1 MPNIKGLFSSRKK
14 AALTLACAGVILVTI
29 GACIVVYAVGRSDRG
44 SAIGGGNAQNFAFA
58 DAGVDSA
65 DARAVSVDYERF
77 QDKFVYEVEFTAG
90 DTEYEYKID
99 AEDGSVVKKESRTV
113 LPLDDGSPA
122 VTLEEAQAIALAD
135 AGLAQEQVELTGAE
149 LGTEQGMPVYQI
161 KFRADNTEYAYQI
174 NAQTGRVYSKRTV
187 VYAAQAPGESPAPA
201 QTDPPARNPVPDA
214 QASQPPAAS
223 APPSAPV
230 STPRPT
236 QQPSGLGYIDVEAA
250 KNAALSDAGVDAS
263 QAMFTRTRMER
274 EDGVTV
280 YELEFRTSTHEYEYE
295 INAATGAV
303 HSRSVEAFA
312 PSGGRHSEPQPSPD
326 AALVGLDAAKS
337 AALAHAG
344 CSADEV
350 VFTKAELDYDNGR
363 AVYDIE
369 FRKGRA
375 EYEYEIDAAAGDV
388 LEYDWDLD

>member
-14 AALTLACAGVILVTI
+14 AALTLACAGVILLTL
-29 GACIVVYAVGRSDRG
+29 GACIVVYAAGRSGRG

-58 DAGVDSA
+58 DAGVDPV

-77 QDKFVYEVEFTAG
+77 QDGFVYEVEFTAG

-99 AEDGSVVKKESRTV
+99 AEDGSVVKKESKTV

-122 VTLEEAQAIALAD
+122 VTPEEAQAIALAD
-135 AGLAQEQVELTGAE
+135 AGLAQEEVELTGAE
-149 LGTEQGMPVYQI
+149 LGAEQGMPVYQI

-187 VYAAQAPGESPAPA
+187 VYAAQTPDESPAPA
-201 QTDPPARNPVPDA
+201 QTDPPAQNPAPDA
-214 QASQPPAAS
+214 QAST
-223 APPSAPV
+223 PPSASV
-230 STPRPT
+230 STPKPT

-263 QAMFTRTRMER
+263 QAVFTRTRMER
-274 EDGVTV
+274 EDGVAV

-295 INAATGAV
+295 VNAATGAV
-303 HSRSVEAFA
+303 HSKGVEALA
-312 PSGGRHSEPQPSPD
+312 PSGGRHSQPQPSPG

-350 VFTKAELDYDNGR
+350 IFTKAELDYDSGR

-375 EYEYEIDAAAGDV
+375 EYEYEIDAATGNI
-388 LEYDWDLD
+388 LEYNWDLD

>member
-1 MPNIKGLFSSRKK
+1 MPNIKGLFSSPKK
-14 AALTLACAGVILVTI
+14 AAVTLICAVVILATLGV
-29 GACIVVYAVGRSDRG
+29 CIVVYAAGRSNPG

-58 DAGVDSA
+58 DAGVDPV

-90 DTEYEYKID
+90 DTEYAYKID
-99 AEDGSVVKKESRTV
+99 AEDGSVVKKESKTV

-122 VTLEEAQAIALAD
+122 VTLEEAQAIALDD
-135 AGLAQEQVELTGAE
+135 AGLAWEQVELTGAE
-149 LGTEQGMPVYQI
+149 LGAEQGMPLYQI
-161 KFRADNTEYAYQI
+161 KFHADNTEYTYQI

-201 QTDPPARNPVPDA
+201 QSPAPDA
-214 QASQPPAAS
+214 QASRPPAAS
-223 APPSAPV
+223 APPSAPA
-230 STPRPT
+230 STPGPT
-236 QQPSGLGYIDVEAA
+236 QQPSGQGYMDLEAA
-250 KNAALSDAGVDAS
+250 KAAALSDAGVDAS

-303 HSRSVEAFA
+303 HSRSVEALA
-312 PSGGRHSEPQPSPD
+312 GGHHSQPQPSPG

-337 AALAHAG
+337 AALTHAG

-350 VFTKAELDYDNGR
+350 TFTKAELDYDNGR
-363 AVYDIE
+363 TVYDIE

-375 EYEYEIDAAAGDV
+375 EYEYKIDAAAGGV

>member
-14 AALTLACAGVILVTI
+14 TALTLACAGVILVTL
-29 GACIVVYAVGRSDRG
+29 GVCIVVYAAGRSGRG

-58 DAGVDSA
+58 DAGVDPA
-65 DARAVSVDYERF
+65 DARAVSVDYGRF
-77 QDKFVYEVEFTAG
+77 QDKFVCEVEFTAG

-99 AEDGSVVKKESRTV
+99 AQDGSVVKKESKTV

-135 AGLAQEQVELTGAE
+135 AGLTQEQVELTGAE
-149 LGTEQGMPVYQI
+149 LGAEQGMPVYQI

-187 VYAAQAPGESPAPA
+187 AYAAQTPDESSAPA
-201 QTDPPARNPVPDA
+201 QSPAPDA

-223 APPSAPV
+223 ASPSAPV

-274 EDGVTV
+274 EDGVAV
-280 YELEFRTSTHEYEYE
+280 YELEFHTSTHEYEYE
-295 INAATGAV
+295 ISAATGAV
-303 HSRSVEAFA
+303 HSRSVEALA
-312 PSGGRHSEPQPSPD
+312 GGRHSQPQPSPD
-326 AALVGLDAAKS
+326 TALVGLDAAKS

-344 CSADEV
+344 CSAGEV
-350 VFTKAELDYDNGR
+350 AFTKAELDYDSGR
-363 AVYDIE
+363 TVYDIE

-375 EYEYEIDAAAGDV
+375 EYEYKIDAAAGDV